1 MKLAIFNGSPRGE
14 KGNTRVLI
22 DEFLKG
28 FMNNESNLYELE
40 YLCNVKEQDKF
51 VQMFKTA
58 DSVILAFPLYTDSM
72 PGIVKEFIESL
83 SVFKNGKNNPKIGFI
98 VQSGFPEGIHTKA
111 VEKYLIKLAWRLKC
125 EYLGTVRKGGVEG
138 IKAMPP
144 VATKKLFKKF
154 EELGGH
160 FGRTGKFKQEI
171 IDKLSKPDKFNSLL
185 IYPVMALLKITGLL
199 DMHWNKMLK
208 RNNAFEKR
216 YDRPSI

>member
-14 KGNTRVLI
+14 KSNTRILV

-28 FMNNESNLYELE
+28 FIIDESNSYELE

-58 DSVILAFPLYTDSM
+58 DSVICAFPLYTDSM

-111 VEKYLIKLAWRLKC
+111 VEKYFIKLAWRLKC

-144 VATKKLFKKF
+144 AATKKLFKKF
-154 EELGGH
+154 QELGEH

-185 IYPVMALLKITGLL
+185 ICPVVALLKITGLL
-199 DMHWNKMLK
+199 DMHWNKVLK
-208 RNNAFEKR
+208 QNNAFEKR
-216 YDRPSI
+216 YDKPYL